1 MVDAA
6 ISVANQYGISP
17 GQTMGNVAAGNPE
30 PRLVKKAI
38 SGNSMAFLGFLAV
51 GVVGFL
57 VLAR

>member
-1 MVDAA
+1 
-6 ISVANQYGISP
+6 
-17 GQTMGNVAAGNPE
+17 MGNVAAGNPE

-57 VLAR
+57 VLAKPLNAFGNTN